1 MAFAEWIVKIFDMA
15 FYNILVSIFLV
26 FNIHSQTQEIDS
38 LIANKNYSLAE
49 KIILS
54 SIETNPNNEVLITAD
69 TIVVVNNNILTKPKD
84 KKEAFSMIK
93 SLSGKEHKVITSV
106 CITLNHKQNLFS
118 EETIV
123 RFNIIKDDEIRYYI
137 DNYNVLDKS
146 GSYGIQDWIGLIGIR
161 KITGSFYNVMGLPTF
176 KLYEQLQKLNKW
188 IIVEQE

>member
-1 MAFAEWIVKIFDMA
+1 MKYKIFLGSKSIRRR
-15 FYNILVSIFLV
+15 NILKSMDID
-26 FNIHSQTQEIDS
+26 FNILHSNIKEDFPDNLKGKNVSEFLARIKSED
-38 LIANKNYSLAE
+38 LISNIS
-49 KIILS
+49 
-54 SIETNPNNEVLITAD
+54 NNEILITAD

-93 SLSGKEHKVITSV
+93 YLSGKEHKVITSV

-146 GSYGIQDWIGLIGIR
+146 GSYGVQDWIGLIGVQ
-161 KITGSFYNVMGLPTF
+161 KINGCFFNVMGLPASKVF
-176 KLYEQLQKLNKW
+176 AELMKL
-188 IIVEQE
+188 